1 MQDFISSHLHPIYT
15 HQHHG
20 TSQTVPIHRLCDCH
34 SDPAEEEQNRKGARN
49 IQVGS
54 VMAAYRSQRC
64 FRGSS
69 VGLVLGDQTDNS
81 IAQALAAASQTIK
94 APLGLHSQHC
104 YFLLPAD
111 ASIPINY
118 EVERLRDGKSYAN
131 RLVKAIQRDKPVFIL
146 AASYT
151 LPPIELPKSPKVPD
165 AGAKEALSHSLRFAL
180 GNASESGAARK
191 QKQKETDDIQS
202 PFGFS
207 PKFQIEFPED
217 VMGYEECEQEES
229 RWTKFLSDKAELD
242 GRGKRAIGE
251 YIRVSDPNWPGT
263 LLTWQER
270 LESPVAIAVAKL
282 QASRDEVIA
291 AGGNKRMLWMKARLQ
306 PDEKPD
312 IETIKV
318 GLPLSHV
325 PDTDK

>member
-1 MQDFISSHLHPIYT
+1 LS
-15 HQHHG
+15 
-20 TSQTVPIHRLCDCH
+20 
-34 SDPAEEEQNRKGARN
+34 
-49 IQVGS
+49 
-54 VMAAYRSQRC
+54 
-64 FRGSS
+64 
-69 VGLVLGDQTDNS
+69 
-81 IAQALAAASQTIK
+81 AASQTIK

-111 ASIPINY
+111 ASIPIDY

-151 LPPIELPKSPKVPD
+151 LPPIELPKSPKAPD

-180 GNASESGAARK
+180 GNASESGAVRK
-191 QKQKETDDIQS
+191 QNKKETDDIQS

-217 VMGYEECEQEES
+217 VMGYDECEQEES

-251 YIRVSDPNWPGT
+251 YIRVSQLCQVSEETTDMTGKT
-263 LLTWQER
+263 RVTSR
-270 LESPVAIAVAKL
+270 YCCCKAESL
-282 QASRDEVIA
+282 QR
-291 AGGNKRMLWMKARLQ
+291 
-306 PDEKPD
+306 
-312 IETIKV
+312 
-318 GLPLSHV
+318 
-325 PDTDK
+325 